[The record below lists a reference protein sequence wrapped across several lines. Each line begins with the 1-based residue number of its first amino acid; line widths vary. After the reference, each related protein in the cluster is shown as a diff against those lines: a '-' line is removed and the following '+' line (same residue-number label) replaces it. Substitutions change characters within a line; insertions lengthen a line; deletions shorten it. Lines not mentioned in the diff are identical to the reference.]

1 MKTLAQFIQKKRDNL
16 GLSAKGLA
24 MAANLDLQLIEDI
37 ETGKD
42 LFLSVPVRQN
52 LAKVLKCQPEEIKA
66 LEKDFNLPVTSVEI
80 IDSLKELIL
89 NGAGGLKCPVC
100 GANLVTKVERMY
112 DLEDNLVLHPKAHCS
127 KCAFQITH

>member
-1 MKTLAQFIQKKRDNL
+1 MKTLAQFVQKKRDNL
-16 GLSAKGLA
+16 GLSPKGLA
-24 MAANLDLQLIEDI
+24 MKSNLDLQIIEDI
-37 ETGKD
+37 EAGKD
-42 LFLSVPVRQN
+42 LFLSVTVRQN
-52 LAKVLKCQPEEIKA
+52 LAKGLKCLPEEIKA

-100 GANLVTKVERMY
+100 SAPLVTKVERMY

-127 KCAFQITH
+127 KCSFQITH

>member
-1 MKTLAQFIQKKRDNL
+1 MNQANRDFETFLTKYKLTMDALTKSQFKKAHSHVVGTMNAFFDYAYELEGQERL
-16 GLSAKGLA
+16 KA
-24 MAANLDLQLIEDI
+24 MRF
-37 ETGKD
+37 GK
-42 LFLSVPVRQN
+42 
-52 LAKVLKCQPEEIKA
+52 EIKA

-100 GANLVTKVERMY
+100 GANLVTKIERMY

-127 KCAFQITH
+127 KCVFQITH